1 MGSHLPSFWLK
12 FQSLKRIDGLIKTKS
27 KFDAAIQV
35 IAYLSSAH
43 PDGGSPEGLHGQG
56 DEAGDGVSQGQM
68 KHKKVDVGATSKNLK
83 MFQKKLEKGFFKYR
97 KCLFRVSSNS
107 KLNTQFRYVFIVLST
122 YASCLDFFREHS
134 RVYYLS
140 QCHFD

>member
-1 MGSHLPSFWLK
+1 MVSSRPNPNLTRCSYP
-12 FQSLKRIDGLIKTKS
+12 
-27 KFDAAIQV
+27 
-35 IAYLSSAH
+35 AYLSSAH
-43 PDGGSPEGLHGQG
+43 SDGGSPDSLHGQG

-68 KHKKVDVGATSKNLK
+68 KHQKVDVGATSKNLK
-83 MFQKKLEKGFFKYR
+83 MFQRKLEEGFSNIENAYSESVVIVNR
-97 KCLFRVSSNS
+97 IQNLEMYSSYCQCMS
-107 KLNTQFRYVFIVLST
+107 M